1 MVHLEENSEWFATWF
16 DSEYYHLLYNNRDE
30 NEASDFLAL
39 LTKQLTIPTD
49 GHVLDLACGAGRH
62 SRVLAR
68 LGYLVSGCDLSKNSI
83 DQANNNAL
91 PGTDFFVHDMRN
103 QLSANYSA
111 IFNLF
116 TSFGYFDDLSD
127 NLSVLKSVESALD
140 NDGVFVLD
148 FMNATKVIAQLI
160 PSEIIQRGEIHFNI
174 SREVVNQR
182 IVKSIAFEAEGKS
195 YHYEEKVQALQL
207 ADFELLFEKA
217 GLKITARYGSYA
229 LAPFS
234 ADDSDRLILIARKA

>member
-1 MVHLEENSEWFATWF
+1 M
-16 DSEYYHLLYNNRDE
+16 
-30 NEASDFLAL
+30 
-39 LTKQLTIPTD
+39 
-49 GHVLDLACGAGRH
+49 LDLACGAGRH

-68 LGYLVSGCDLSKNSI
+68 LGYRVSGCDLSKNSI

-91 PGTDFFVHDMRN
+91 TGTDFFVHDMRK
-103 QLSANYSA
+103 QLPANYSA

-127 NLSVLKSVESALD
+127 NLSVLKSVETALD

-148 FMNATKVIAQLI
+148 FMNATKVIAQLN

-217 GLKITARYGSYA
+217 GLKITARFG
-229 LAPFS
+229 
-234 ADDSDRLILIARKA
+234 

>member
-39 LTKQLTIPTD
+39 LTKQLTIPAD

-68 LGYLVSGCDLSKNSI
+68 LGYRVSGCDLSKNSI

-91 PGTDFFVHDMRN
+91 SGTDFFVHDMRN
-103 QLSANYSA
+103 QLPANYSA

-148 FMNATKVIAQLI
+148 FMNATKVIAQLN
-160 PSEIIQRGEIHFNI
+160 PSEIIQRGDIQFNI

-217 GLKITARYGSYA
+217 GLKITDRYGSYA

>member
-1 MVHLEENSEWFATWF
+1 MVHLEKNSEWFATWF

-39 LTKQLTIPTD
+39 LTKQLTIPAD

-68 LGYLVSGCDLSKNSI
+68 LGYRVSGCDLSKNSI

-91 PGTDFFVHDMRN
+91 SGTDFFVHDMRN
-103 QLSANYSA
+103 QLPANYSA

-148 FMNATKVIAQLI
+148 FMNATKVIAQLN
-160 PSEIIQRGEIHFNI
+160 PSEIIQRGDIQFNI

-217 GLKITARYGSYA
+217 GLKITDRYGSYA

>member
-39 LTKQLTIPTD
+39 LTKQLTIPAD

-68 LGYLVSGCDLSKNSI
+68 LGYRVSGCDLSKNSI

-91 PGTDFFVHDMRN
+91 SGTDFFVHDMRN
-103 QLSANYSA
+103 QLPANYST

-148 FMNATKVIAQLI
+148 FMNATKVIAQLN
-160 PSEIIQRGEIHFNI
+160 PSEIIQRGDIQFNI

-217 GLKITARYGSYA
+217 GLKITDRYGSYA

-234 ADDSDRLILIARKA
+234 ADDSDRLILISRKA

>member
-39 LTKQLTIPTD
+39 LTKQLTIPAD

-68 LGYLVSGCDLSKNSI
+68 LGYRVSGCDLSKNSI

-91 PGTDFFVHDMRN
+91 SGTDFFVHDMRN
-103 QLSANYSA
+103 QLPANYST

-148 FMNATKVIAQLI
+148 FMNATKVIAQLN
-160 PSEIIQRGEIHFNI
+160 PSEIIQRGDIQFNI

-217 GLKITARYGSYA
+217 GLKITDRYGSYA